1 MAARVDLGTAAFEV
15 KMEGALV
22 FEWPVGLEVLSA
34 A

>member
-1 MAARVDLGTAAFEV
+1 MAAGIELGNAAFEV

-22 FEWPVGLEVLSA
+22 CEWPAGLEVLSA